1 MFIIRRVYD
10 DTTETSRRLLAQA
23 QDILRKQFQ
32 LLSEAEIS
40 KLAEQLRDP
49 LKHRF
54 RAILFVAERREQVV
68 GFALLLHAPDLR
80 FCYLDFI
87 ATGADEMGQGLGGAL
102 YERVREE
109 ALRLKAR
116 GIFLECLPDDPA
128 LSPDPVIRTANA
140 ARLKFYERYGATPII
155 NTRYETPLKAGDT
168 DPPYLVFDNLGQ
180 NEALARRDARRVVRA
195 ILERKYGD
203 YCPPAYIK
211 DVVASIRDNPVRLR
225 EPRYVKTPKRQAGPR
240 AAPRQRRIAVVIN
253 DRHQIHHIRESGY
266 VEAPA
271 RVRVIR
277 RELAKVDL
285 FDDLRPRRYSEDWIT
300 AVHDPGLVDF
310 IKRASAAVKPG
321 QSVYPSVFP
330 LRNKARPPR
339 EYPLRAGYY
348 CMDTFTPINE
358 NAYRAAR
365 RAVDC
370 TLTAADAV
378 LDGHTAGYAL
388 VRPPGHHA
396 EREAFGGFCYFNSAA
411 IAANYL
417 SRYGKVALLDVD
429 YHHGNGSQDIFYKR
443 SDVLTVSIHGH
454 PRDTYPYFSG
464 FEDETGS
471 GDGEGFNLNI
481 PLPEKIGGERYR
493 QSLAQALSRI
503 SRFKPHILVVSL
515 GLDTARN
522 DPTGSW
528 SLGAKDFDQNGALIG
543 ALGLPTLIVQE
554 GGYNTRTLGVNARHF
569 FIGLWRGLTVGP
581 ESQADGT
588 GAP

>member
-1 MFIIRRVYD
+1 MFIIRRVFD

-128 LSPDPVIRTANA
+128 LSPDPAIRSANA

-225 EPRYVKTPKRQAGPR
+225 EPRYVKTPERQAAPR

-321 QSVYPSVFP
+321 QSVYPYVFP

-411 IAANYL
+411 LAANYL

-503 SRFKPHILVVSL
+503 SRFKPGMLVVSL

-528 SLGAKDFDQNGALIG
+528 SLGAKDFDQNGAMIG

-569 FIGLWRGLTVGP
+569 FIGLWRGLTVVP
-581 ESQADGT
+581 ETKADGT

>member
-1 MFIIRRVYD
+1 M
-10 DTTETSRRLLAQA
+10 
-23 QDILRKQFQ
+23 
-32 LLSEAEIS
+32 
-40 KLAEQLRDP
+40 
-49 LKHRF
+49 
-54 RAILFVAERREQVV
+54 
-68 GFALLLHAPDLR
+68 
-80 FCYLDFI
+80 
-87 ATGADEMGQGLGGAL
+87 
-102 YERVREE
+102 
-109 ALRLKAR
+109 
-116 GIFLECLPDDPA
+116 
-128 LSPDPVIRTANA
+128 
-140 ARLKFYERYGATPII
+140 
-155 NTRYETPLKAGDT
+155 
-168 DPPYLVFDNLGQ
+168 
-180 NEALARRDARRVVRA
+180 RA

-225 EPRYVKTPKRQAGPR
+225 ERRYVKTPTRQTGPR
-240 AAPRQRRIAVVIN
+240 SAPRQRRIAVVIN
-253 DRHQIHHIRESGY
+253 DRHQIHHVRESGY

-277 RELAKVDL
+277 RELGKVDL

-321 QSVYPSVFP
+321 QSVYPYVFP

-464 FEDETGS
+464 FEDETGH
-471 GDGEGFNLNI
+471 GEGEGFNLNI

-493 QSLAQALSRI
+493 QALTQALARI
-503 SRFKPHILVVSL
+503 SRFKPGMLVVSL

-543 ALGLPTLIVQE
+543 GLGLPTLIVQE

-569 FIGLWRGLTVGP
+569 FIGLWRGLTVVPDSKG
-581 ESQADGT
+581 SDAT
-588 GAP
+588 GS

>member
-1 MFIIRRVYD
+1 MFIIRRVFD

-23 QDILRKQFQ
+23 QDILRKQFH

-87 ATGADEMGQGLGGAL
+87 ATGTDEMGQGLGGAL

-140 ARLKFYERYGATPII
+140 ARLKFYERYGATPIL
-155 NTRYETPLKAGDT
+155 NTRYETPLKADDT

-180 NEALARRDARRVVRA
+180 NEPLARRDARRVVRA

-285 FDDLRPRRYSEDWIT
+285 FDDLRPRRYSEVWIT

-321 QSVYPSVFP
+321 QSVYPYVFP

-411 IAANYL
+411 IAVNYL

-493 QSLAQALSRI
+493 QALAQALSRI
-503 SRFKPHILVVSL
+503 SRFKPGMLVVSL

-528 SLGAKDFDQNGALIG
+528 SLGAKDFDQNGAMIG
-543 ALGLPTLIVQE
+543 ALGLSTLIVQE

-569 FIGLWRGLTVGP
+569 FIGLWRGLTVVP
-581 ESQADGT
+581 ETKADST

>member
-1 MFIIRRVYD
+1 MFIIRRVFD

-128 LSPDPVIRTANA
+128 LSPDPAIRSANA

-225 EPRYVKTPKRQAGPR
+225 EPRYVKTPERQAGPR

-300 AVHDPGLVDF
+300 TVHDPGLVDF

-321 QSVYPSVFP
+321 QSVYPYVFP

-503 SRFKPHILVVSL
+503 SRFKPGMLVVSL

>member
-1 MFIIRRVYD
+1 MFIIRRVFD
-10 DTTETSRRLLAQA
+10 DTTDTSRRLLTQA
-23 QDILRKQFQ
+23 QDILRKQFH
-32 LLSEAEIS
+32 LLSEAEIN

-87 ATGADEMGQGLGGAL
+87 ATGTEEMGQGLGGAL

-109 ALRLKAR
+109 ALRLKAH

-128 LSPDPVIRTANA
+128 LSPDPVIRSANA
-140 ARLKFYERYGATPII
+140 ARLKFYERYGATPVL
-155 NTRYETPLKAGDT
+155 NTRYETPLKADDT

-180 NEALARRDARRVVRA
+180 NGALSRRDARRVVRA

-211 DVVASIRDNPVRLR
+211 DVVASIRDNPVQLR
-225 EPRYVKTPKRQAGPR
+225 EPRYIKTPKRQVGPR
-240 AAPRQRRIAVVIN
+240 SEPRQRRIAVVLN
-253 DRHQIHHIRESGY
+253 DRHQIHHVRETGY

-285 FDDLRPRRYSEDWIT
+285 FNDLRPRRYSEDWIT
-300 AVHDPGLVDF
+300 AVHDPALVDF
-310 IKRASAAVKPG
+310 IKRASAAVKPV
-321 QSVYPSVFP
+321 QSVHPYVFP

-348 CMDTFTPINE
+348 CMDTFTPINR
-358 NAYRAAR
+358 NAYLAAR

-378 LDGHTAGYAL
+378 LDGYTAGYAL

-464 FEDETGS
+464 FDDETGS

-493 QSLAQALSRI
+493 QSLTQALARI
-503 SRFKPHILVVSL
+503 SRFKPGMLVVSL

-528 SLGAKDFDQNGALIG
+528 SLGAKDFDLNGAMIG

-569 FIGLWRGLTVGP
+569 FIGLCRGLTTNP
-581 ESQADGT
+581 DTRASDAAT
-588 GAP
+588 